1 MGQRGLLSKSASSMD
16 EVRKQIEHWR
26 KTRPHRMQDARAIV
40 AVGDRVGPG
49 AGDLCGVARFA
60 YQCVLSAAVR
70 DGSGIVAL
78 GSGPSTAIQWR
89 KPVHGTTR
97 AIVEVCFEY
106 G

>member
-1 MGQRGLLSKSASSMD
+1 MSGKRQVYD
-16 EVRKQIEHWR
+16 W
-26 KTRPHRMQDARAIV
+26 T
-40 AVGDRVGPG
+40 G
-49 AGDLCGVARFA
+49 ALGTDIDVSTCQFFR
-60 YQCVLSAAVR
+60 VLSAAVR